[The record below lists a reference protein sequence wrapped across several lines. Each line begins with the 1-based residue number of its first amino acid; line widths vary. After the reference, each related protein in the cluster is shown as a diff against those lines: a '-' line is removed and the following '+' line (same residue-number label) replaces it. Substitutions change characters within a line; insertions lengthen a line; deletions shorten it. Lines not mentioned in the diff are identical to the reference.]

1 MSTRFSLAL
10 AALFA
15 AFAAPVPAAAFSNEI
30 PRGIEWVNDWDRALA
45 TAAERGVP
53 LLVSFAND
61 D

>member
-1 MSTRFSLAL
+1 MLRSALLL

-15 AFAAPVPAAAFSNEI
+15 APAPSEEI
-30 PRGIEWVNDWDRALA
+30 PRGIGWVNDWDKALA
-45 TAAERGVP
+45 AAAERGVP